1 MGRRARSLRL
11 VGGLVQL
18 LLHGLDLLG
27 EVVVGLLDLR
37 RQLGVGLVHVRGD
50 LLRQLLALGHA
61 GADGGLQAV
70 AQLAGL
76 LLHLGVRL
84 AQVGGGLL
92 DVGARRL
99 QRLLGLA
106 VGVVDLQER
115 GSVTVG
121 GLDWHA
127 CLFDRAPDTRSG
139 DRALGSPE
147 SELLV

>member
-37 RQLGVGLVHVRGD
+37 RQLGVGLVDVRGD
-50 LLRQLLALGHA
+50 LLRQLLALGDA

-99 QRLLGLA
+99 QRLLRLA

-115 GSVTVG
+115 GSVTCRRVR
-121 GLDWHA
+121 LAWVA
-127 CLFDRAPDTRSG
+127 RSRDVPG
-139 DRALGSPE
+139 EFLNMLSNRRFGFG
-147 SELLV
+147 